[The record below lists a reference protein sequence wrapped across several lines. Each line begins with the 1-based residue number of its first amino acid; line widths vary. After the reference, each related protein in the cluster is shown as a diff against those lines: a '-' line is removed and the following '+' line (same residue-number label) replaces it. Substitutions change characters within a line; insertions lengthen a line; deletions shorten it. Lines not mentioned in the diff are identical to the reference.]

1 MLDQLSDTDTV
12 ADPKPTGKSSDVAGS
27 IRHLPQTDLE
37 AYASGRLPAARL
49 SDCQAHLDSCEACRA
64 ELEDIRTFQSDLAGF
79 QRPAEPAYG
88 REPLRRKRRKSLAL
102 PLAVSV
108 GTVSVAVISAVLW
121 WRHGKPV
128 ADKASPSAP
137 VISQSTAAPPAAALP
152 AASTPVASAP
162 VATAQ
167 THDIHL
173 ANAIAA
179 PPHDVSRPNAHV
191 PQPEA
196 NKPETNGKF
205 ALLGPFG
212 QTISETHPVFTW
224 QPLPGAIGYTVE
236 IVDVGLHPVEHS
248 PALQATTWRPHRP
261 LPAGHTYLWQV
272 TATLH
277 GGTKVVASEPS
288 LTETALKIIPTR
300 YATEIAHF
308 KQAHQEAHLAL
319 GALYA
324 QAGMLTESADELR
337 KVQPGDPLYNTAR
350 TMLKSL
356 PSESLSVAPRQPQ

>member
-1 MLDQLSDTDTV
+1 VLDQLSDTDTV
-12 ADPKPTGKSSDVAGS
+12 ADPKSTEKSSDVAGS
-27 IRHLPQTDLE
+27 IRHLPQTELE
-37 AYASGRLPAARL
+37 AYSSGRLPAARL
-49 SDCQAHLDSCEACRA
+49 SDCQAHLDSCDACRA

-79 QRPAEPAYG
+79 QRPEPAYG
-88 REPLRRKRRKSLAL
+88 RVPLRPRRRKSLAL

-108 GTVSVAVISAVLW
+108 GTVSVVVISAALW

-128 ADKASPSAP
+128 ANKAAPAAP
-137 VISQSTAAPPAAALP
+137 VVAQATAAAPAAPAPAAA
-152 AASTPVASAP
+152 
-162 VATAQ
+162 AQ
-167 THDIHL
+167 THDTHL
-173 ANAIAA
+173 ANAIAT
-179 PPHDVSRPNAHV
+179 PPHDVSRPEAHTAPHV
-191 PQPEA
+191 ST
-196 NKPETNGKF
+196 NKPEVIGKF

-236 IVDVGLHPVEHS
+236 IVDVGLHPVQHS
-248 PALQATTWRPHRP
+248 PALQATAWRPHRP
-261 LPAGHTYLWQV
+261 LPPGHTYLWQV

-288 LTETALKIIPTR
+288 LTETALKIIPTK
-300 YATEIAHF
+300 YLSEIVHF

-356 PSESLSVAPRQPQ
+356 PSESLSVAPQQSQ

>member
-12 ADPKPTGKSSDVAGS
+12 AVPKSTEKSSDVAGS

-64 ELEDIRTFQSDLAGF
+64 ELEDIRTLQSDLAGF
-79 QRPAEPAYG
+79 QRPEPTYG

-108 GTVSVAVISAVLW
+108 GAVSVVVISAALW
-121 WRHGKPV
+121 WRHGRPV
-128 ADKASPSAP
+128 VNKASPAPP
-137 VISQSTAAPPAAALP
+137 VIAQSTAAQSTAAPPA
-152 AASTPVASAP
+152 
-162 VATAQ
+162 ATAQ

-173 ANAIAA
+173 ANAIAT
-179 PPHDVSRPNAHV
+179 PPHDVSRPNAHT
-191 PQPEA
+191 PPPEA
-196 NKPETNGKF
+196 NKPEAIGKF

-224 QPLPGAIGYTVE
+224 QPMPGAIGYTVE

-277 GGTKVVASEPS
+277 GGSKVVASEPS
-288 LTETALKIIPTR
+288 LTETALKIVPTK
-300 YATEIAHF
+300 YLSEIVHF

-324 QAGMLTESADELR
+324 QAGMLTESANELR

-356 PSESLSVAPRQPQ
+356 PSESLSVAPQQSQ